1 MKNLL
6 YAFII
11 LGTLS
16 AIIAVFIAFSD
27 RDKAYTE
34 RNNAIEQARA
44 AEQSRLN
51 AEKDKEISVNAKLE
65 SEKRANQA
73 DIEKNK
79 ALDEVNK
86 SREEAR
92 QALAAKE
99 QAVNDAAK
107 EVAESKD
114 TVQKAQV
121 LVVVANNERDQA
133 FKDKDTAEGYKLAA
147 EADKKQASD
156 QRDKSFKD
164 YDKLE
169 KEWRIL
175 VQLTQEQNAI
185 VSFSSTIMN
194 SVLVSLDSGDQ
205 HFLKGLQDWR
215 AADNILRRTSTLG
228 QLIKAKEYY
237 TAAQGALSRLDK
249 ATAGTEEIKLR
260 VKNATANNIVSVD
273 IVTELLRQKIKGA
286 NLQRQDIEEK
296 TQEAIDKKLAADTTI
311 IDACKSIINFMDGSN
326 IAPKTTRDKWIDL
339 QKQLLER
346 VSPDKSGENAST
358 PERKSAYI
366 AASFLG
372 L

>member
-92 QALAAKE
+92 QALAAKD

-107 EVAESKD
+107 TVAESND
-114 TVQKAQV
+114 VVQKSKV
-121 LVVVANNERDQA
+121 DVVVANNDRDKAFEERDIA
-133 FKDKDTAEGYKLAA
+133 KGEKEAAEKDKKIATEQK
-147 EADKKQASD
+147 E
-156 QRDKSFKD
+156 KSFKD
-164 YDKLE
+164 YAKLE
-169 KEWRIL
+169 NEWKAL
-175 VQLTQEQNAI
+175 VQITQQQDAI
-185 VSFSSTIMN
+185 VRFSSSMMN
-194 SVLVSLDSGDQ
+194 KVLVSLDSGDQ
-205 HFLKGLQDWR
+205 HFLKGLEDWK

-237 TAAQGALSRLDK
+237 NAAQGALSTLEKVTDE
-249 ATAGTEEIKLR
+249 TDEIRLR

-286 NLQRQDIEEK
+286 TLQRQDIEEK

-311 IDACKSIINFMDGSN
+311 IDACKSIINFMDKDN
-326 IAPKTTRDKWIDL
+326 IAPKTTREKWKYIQD
-339 QKQLLER
+339 QLEER
-346 VSPDKSGENAST
+346 VSPEKSGENAST